1 MPSTVGRH
9 GLMPGAQF
17 LRATFLNVGRWCS
30 ARVLLSAGRLVVLN
44 KMSASKNGQGCRK
57 KTEVG
62 HECLRLK
69 KKSRGRPLRMYCGH
83 LLPTC
88 LRDAASI
95 EPIIHLKPYPSRQI
109 VVPLWLQ
116 WCVVCFLFFRN
127 VRVVPLLGSMPRANV
142 MDVL

>member
-1 MPSTVGRH
+1 MGRH

-69 KKSRGRPLRMYCGH
+69 KKITWKTFAH
-83 LLPTC
+83 
-88 LRDAASI
+88 
-95 EPIIHLKPYPSRQI
+95 
-109 VVPLWLQ
+109 VLWAP
-116 WCVVCFLFFRN
+116 V
-127 VRVVPLLGSMPRANV
+127 ANV
-142 MDVL
+142 FEGCCKY